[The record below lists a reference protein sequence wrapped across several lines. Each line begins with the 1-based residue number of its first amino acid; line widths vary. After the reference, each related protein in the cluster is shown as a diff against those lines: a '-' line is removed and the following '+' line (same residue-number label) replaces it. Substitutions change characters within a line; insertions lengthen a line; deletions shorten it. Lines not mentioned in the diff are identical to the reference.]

1 MSLCNATKLD
11 IIDLGANHLNG
22 TIPHCLIAMAS
33 TLGVLDL
40 SGNNIG
46 GNVPNE
52 FRKGCR
58 LEMLDLC
65 WNFLQGQIPRSLVN
79 CKNLKLLDLENNQ
92 LKDTFPCELSALSQL
107 QVLVLKSNKFS
118 GRIACPGEDSIW
130 PLLQILSLA
139 SNRFSGEITSQFIS
153 TRRSMM
159 AGTKEMQLEPDE
171 LKYSST
177 LAGVF
182 LQDLLTLTF
191 KGNDFELQKIPKI
204 FTSIDLSNNAFHG
217 EIPRELGNLNA
228 LIVLNLSH
236 NSLSGNIP
244 SSLGNLS
251 QLESLDL
258 SCNAL
263 SGNIPQELVKLNFL
277 EYLNLS
283 FNKLGGP
290 IPTSTQLQSFDASS
304 YKGNPG
310 LYGPPLTPRQAPGS
324 IHPSMPS
331 TSPDE
336 SQWGSNSQVEWMLR
350 GAEVGLPVG
359 LTIFIVPLL
368 YFKRWRRWYCKH
380 LDRLAGSSLAQH
392 PIH

>member
-1 MSLCNATKLD
+1 MYFYADNNNISGVIPESLGNLSNLRELSISRNNLQGD
-11 IIDLGANHLNG
+11 IPPSVGNCKILESLN
-22 TIPHCLIAMAS
+22 LA
-33 TLGVLDL
+33 
-40 SGNNIG
+40 GNNLQ
-46 GNVPNE
+46 GNIPPS
-52 FRKGCR
+52 
-58 LEMLDLC
+58 LENCKTLNVGLVLE
-65 WNFLQGQIPRSLVN
+65 FLQGQIPKSLVN

-92 LKDTFPCELSALSQL
+92 LKDTFPCGLSALSQL
-107 QVLVLKSNKFS
+107 QVLILKSNKFS
-118 GRIACPGEDSIW
+118 GRIACPREDSIW
-130 PLLQILSLA
+130 PLLQILNLA
-139 SNRFSGEITSQFIS
+139 SNCFSGEITSQFIPI
-153 TRRSMM
+153 RRSTM

-171 LKYSST
+171 LKYSECS
-177 LAGVF
+177 L
-182 LQDLLTLTF
+182 
-191 KGNDFELQKIPKI
+191 
-204 FTSIDLSNNAFHG
+204 
-217 EIPRELGNLNA
+217 
-228 LIVLNLSH
+228 LNLSH

-263 SGNIPQELVKLNFL
+263 GGNIPRELVKLNFL

-310 LYGPPLTPRQAPGS
+310 LYGPSLTPRQALGS

-331 TSPDE
+331 TSLDE

-380 LDRLAGSSLAQH
+380 LDRLTMKILRRKDQARGTRTTRRSER
-392 PIH
+392 

>member
-1 MSLCNATKLD
+1 
-11 IIDLGANHLNG
+11 
-22 TIPHCLIAMAS
+22 MAS
-33 TLGVLDL
+33 TCGVLDL

-65 WNFLQGQIPRSLVN
+65 WNFLQGQIPKSLVN

-92 LKDTFPCELSALSQL
+92 LKDTFPCGLSALSQL
-107 QVLVLKSNKFS
+107 QVLILKSNKFS

-130 PLLQILSLA
+130 PLLQILNLA
-139 SNRFSGEITSQFIS
+139 SNCF
-153 TRRSMM
+153 
-159 AGTKEMQLEPDE
+159 
-171 LKYSST
+171 
-177 LAGVF
+177 
-182 LQDLLTLTF
+182 
-191 KGNDFELQKIPKI
+191 
-204 FTSIDLSNNAFHG
+204 
-217 EIPRELGNLNA
+217 
-228 LIVLNLSH
+228 
-236 NSLSGNIP
+236 SGNIP

-263 SGNIPQELVKLNFL
+263 SGNIPRQLVKLNFL

-290 IPTSTQLQSFDASS
+290 IPTSTQFQSFDASS
-304 YKGNPG
+304 YKGNPR
-310 LYGPPLTPRQAPGS
+310 LYGPPLTPGQALGS

-331 TSPDE
+331 ISLDE
-336 SQWGSNSQVEWMLR
+336 SQWGSNNQVEWMLR
-350 GAEVGLPVG
+350 GVEVGLSVG

-380 LDRLAGSSLAQH
+380 LDRLTMKILRRKDQARGTRTRRRSERQQRQGF
-392 PIH
+392 